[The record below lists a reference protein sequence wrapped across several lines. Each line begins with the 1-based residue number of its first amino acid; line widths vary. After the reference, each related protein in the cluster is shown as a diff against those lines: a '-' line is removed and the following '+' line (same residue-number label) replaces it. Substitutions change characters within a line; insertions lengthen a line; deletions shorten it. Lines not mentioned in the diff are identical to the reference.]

1 MGKQFEDVS
10 CTYGAPMGRRTAPD
24 LDTTRGT
31 VHLFKVKLDSGGY
44 DDGGAYWG
52 VGAPLYCARDRDGDI
67 QMIRAPSREEAA
79 FLLNIPAPS
88 LRSPFD
94 WRRKVAQ
101 WREAGTFDSD
111 ALDRYEQHC
120 MIAESE
126 PRGLRVSIV
135 HVDTCLPDYFRGDS
149 RPWLCIPAY
158 RQSFA
163 SVRRALED
171 EVRQGAIGGHDD
183 YARLLQGDMV
193 RPEEEKLADELTRK
207 VYAAIRRDVRPAK
220 KGDRLVFRDIE
231 PHEDGADCV
240 MAYFVILVEGGP
252 YGS

>member
-1 MGKQFEDVS
+1 MGKQFNDVS
-10 CTYGAPMGRRTAPD
+10 CAYGAPMGRRNAPD

-31 VHLFKVKLDSGGY
+31 VRLFKVKLDSGGY

-52 VGAPLYCARDRDGDI
+52 RSSLPVYCARDRNGDI
-67 QMIRAPSREEAA
+67 QTVRASSREQAA

-88 LRSPFD
+88 LYVPFD
-94 WRRKVAQ
+94 WRRVVAQ
-101 WREAGTFDSD
+101 WREAGMFDAR

-171 EVRQGAIGGHDD
+171 EVKYGAVGGHDD

-207 VYAAIRRDVRPAK
+207 VYAAIRRDIRPAK
-220 KGDRLVFRDIE
+220 KGDRIVFRDIE
-231 PHEDGADCV
+231 PSEDDDYRV
-240 MAYFVILVEGGP
+240 MAYFVIVVEDAR
-252 YGS
+252 

>member
-1 MGKQFEDVS
+1 MGKQFDNVS
-10 CTYGAPMGRRTAPD
+10 NYYGAPMGRHSAPD

-31 VHLFKVKLDSGGY
+31 VQLFKVKLDSGGY

-52 VGAPLYCARDRDGDI
+52 HGGPLYCARDRHGDI
-67 QMIRAPSREEAA
+67 QTVRAGSREHAA

-88 LRSPFD
+88 LRVPFD
-94 WRRKVAQ
+94 WRRMVQ
-101 WREAGTFDSD
+101 RWRDAGVLDAH
-111 ALDRYEQHC
+111 ALDRYAQHC
-120 MIAESE
+120 TIAESE

-163 SVRRALED
+163 SVRRALEH
-171 EVRQGAIGGHDD
+171 EVRHGAIGGSDEH
-183 YARLLQGDMV
+183 ARLLQGDMV
-193 RPEEEKLADELTRK
+193 RPEDESVANELVRK

-220 KGDRLVFRDIE
+220 KGDRIAFRDIE
-231 PHEDGADCV
+231 LPEDGDDFV
-240 MAYFVILVEGGP
+240 MAYFVIVVEDNR
-252 YGS
+252 